1 MPNLD
6 KTGPMGKGPM
16 TGRKMGRCSENL
28 PDEQFTPRGNRHRR
42 GMGFGRCSSRR
53 TGMQRRFRGGE

>member
-1 MPNLD
+1 
-6 KTGPMGKGPM
+6 MGKGPM